1 VAVAIQQVRRYKG
14 PLSGSPPMSAVAE
27 PHQHVAPD
35 DNLARRNAMVLAVA
49 QALAGGNNTVIV
61 ATASIVG
68 AVLAPDKGLATV
80 PVTAMVFGMW
90 LGTLPLGMLARHF
103 GRRFALQCGSAF
115 GILSG
120 LISYAAVMNGN
131 FWLLLVGTF
140 CGGLYASAHQSYR
153 FAAADTASDAYRP
166 KVVSW
171 VLAGGVFAAV
181 LGPQLVIFTKDLLAP
196 HLFAAS
202 YLGQSAC
209 AIAAA
214 VVLHFVK
221 VPPLPAARHHSVR
234 PLGEI
239 VRSSRFI
246 VAVACGM
253 ASYGMMNMVMTSAPL
268 AMVGCGH
275 SVTDAT
281 LGIQWH
287 VLAMYAP
294 SFITGALIARFGVER
309 ITGVGLALIA
319 ATAVVGLA
327 GITVAHFW
335 TALVLLGI
343 GWNLSFIGAT
353 TMVTQCHRPHERN
366 EVQAFN
372 DFLIFG
378 SMALSSFSSGQL
390 LERFGWAAINE
401 VIFPTI
407 FVAGALL
414 VWLALRP
421 RPAAA

>member
-1 VAVAIQQVRRYKG
+1 
-14 PLSGSPPMSAVAE
+14 MSAIAE
-27 PHQHVAPD
+27 PFQHVKPD
-35 DNLARRNAMVLAVA
+35 DNLARRNAIVLAAA

-61 ATASIVG
+61 STSSIVG
-68 AVLAPDKGLATV
+68 AVLAPDKGLATL

-90 LGTLPLGMLARHF
+90 LGTLPLGVLARHF
-103 GRRFALQCGSAF
+103 GRRFALQCGSVF

-120 LISYAAVMNGN
+120 LISYAAVMNGH
-131 FWLLLVGTF
+131 FSLLLVGTF
-140 CGGLYASAHQSYR
+140 CGGLYAAAHQSYR
-153 FAAADTASDAYRP
+153 FAAADTASEAYRP

-171 VLAGGVFAAV
+171 VLAGGIFAAV
-181 LGPQLVIFTKDLLAP
+181 IGPQLVIFTKDLLSP
-196 HLFAAS
+196 YLFAAS

-209 AIAAA
+209 ALAAA
-214 VVLHFVK
+214 FVLQFVK
-221 VPPLPAARHHSVR
+221 VPPLGASRHDKAR

-239 VRSSRFI
+239 ARSSRFI

-275 SVTDAT
+275 SVTEAT

-294 SFITGALIARFGVER
+294 SFITGSLVARFGVER
-309 ITGVGLALIA
+309 ITGIGLALIA
-319 ATAVVGLA
+319 AAAAVNIAGL
-327 GITVAHFW
+327 TVAHFW
-335 TALVLLGI
+335 GALVLLGA

-353 TMVTQCHRPHERN
+353 TMVTQCHRPRERN
-366 EVQAFN
+366 KVQAFN

-378 SMALSSFSSGQL
+378 SMALTSFSSGQL
-390 LERFGWAAINE
+390 LDKYGWTTINE

-407 FVAGALL
+407 LVAGALL

-421 RPAAA
+421 RPATV